1 VTPPH
6 PPDSPP
12 ELKTAFGFEDDSWQ
26 SKLASAVAV
35 RLPDPPR
42 GYELLEKVG
51 EGGQGTVF
59 RARQSDTGRI
69 VAAKRLF
76 GGPAAAS
83 ARFDREIFVLSTF
96 SHPAIVSVVAAERA
110 SDQRWLILDWI
121 EGRSIDAWAD
131 ALPRS
136 ADSLRT
142 LLATFIEI
150 CDGVQHAHSRGVIH
164 RDIKPSNVLIDEASR
179 PRILDFGIAKLID
192 ERAGASHTTTGSF
205 LGTLG
210 YAAPEQLTLE
220 PGFPQPAD
228 TRVDVYS
235 IGALLYRVLT
245 GTDPAAASAGPNPT
259 PAQIF
264 KLAAEHRTPPRP
276 SLANP
281 LVTRDLDAVT
291 LKALCPDPSARYA
304 TVDALRLDLEALLDN
319 RPVMAQPPTLRYL
332 ARMFVRRQRVAVSIA
347 SIAVLLILALTV
359 FLGVLSLQLSRRG
372 DQLALSTLEAQE
384 QKQAALV
391 LAERRSKM
399 AEALSTMVESLASTY
414 AGESTIESLDQKLR
428 LAAAQIDSG
437 VLAGDIE
444 AEILLRGK
452 LRATMHDRGMLK
464 DALEQSQKH
473 LDLTSERSGPT
484 SRAVA
489 SSLIYQAAI
498 YGDLGDYAAAERA
511 ARLAIEYDLALKEP
525 GSLPNTGHMSTL
537 AGILH
542 AQGKYAEAEHFFRG
556 RLDGLLSNPK
566 HSRTAVARARRNVA
580 QELLYQGKLED
591 AEQLVNA
598 AIKTLAEAAPKDA
611 SAEENLHRARRVLA
625 LIRLRQGK
633 IDEAESLQRDVVNSM
648 VSLHGGKHYAL
659 LQERVHLAEILLA
672 GSRVDAAKRT
682 EAMEL
687 LDATEKLY
695 SLHVQPSNEFLVQ
708 LRRLREHPDG
718 RTGQ

>member
-1 VTPPH
+1 MTEHTPPI
-6 PPDSPP
+6 SPP
-12 ELKTAFGFEDDSWQ
+12 ELKTAFGFADDSWQ
-26 SKLASAVAV
+26 SKLADALSV

-59 RARQSDTGRI
+59 RARQTVTGRV

-83 ARFDREIFVLSTF
+83 TRFEREIQALSTF
-96 SHPAIVSVVAAERA
+96 SHPALVAVVAAER
-110 SDQRWLILDWI
+110 SPDQRWLILDWI
-121 EGRSIDAWAD
+121 DGHPIDTWAD
-131 ALPRS
+131 ALPKS
-136 ADSLRT
+136 PDALRT
-142 LLATFIEI
+142 LIATFIEI

-164 RDIKPSNVLIDEASR
+164 RDIKPSNVLIDQSSR

-192 ERAGASHTTTGSF
+192 DNAATHTTTGSF

-210 YAAPEQLTLE
+210 YAAPEQLTLD
-220 PGFPQPAD
+220 PSAPQTPD

-245 GTDPAAASAGPNPT
+245 GTDPAAALAGKNPT
-259 PAQIF
+259 PAAIF
-264 KLAAEHRTPPRP
+264 KLASEHRTPPRP
-276 SLANP
+276 SGANP
-281 LVTRDLDAVT
+281 FVTRDLDAIA
-291 LKALCPDPSARYA
+291 LKALCPDPSGRYA

-319 RPVMAQPPTLRYL
+319 RPVIAQPPTLRYL
-332 ARMFVRRQRVAVSIA
+332 ARMFVRRQRVAVTVA
-347 SIAVLLILALTV
+347 SAALLLILSLTI
-359 FLGVLSLQLSRRG
+359 FLGILSFQLSRRSAE
-372 DQLALSTLEAQE
+372 LARSNLEAEQ
-384 QKQAALV
+384 QKQAALT

-399 AEALSTMVESLASTY
+399 AEALSTMVESLAGTY
-414 AGESTIESLDQKLR
+414 AGDSTIESLDKKLKQ
-428 LAAAQIDSG
+428 AAAQIDAG
-437 VLAGDIE
+437 ALAGDLD

-473 LDLTSERSGPT
+473 LQLTIQRSNPT

-498 YGDLGDYAAAERA
+498 YGDLGDYPAAESA
-511 ARLAIEYDLALKEP
+511 ARHAIEYDLAIKEP
-525 GSLPNTGHMSTL
+525 GALPNTGHMSTL

-542 AQGKYAEAEHFFRG
+542 AQGKYAEAEHYFRG

-580 QELLYQGKLED
+580 QELLYQNKLED
-591 AEQLVNA
+591 AETLVQA
-598 AIKTLAEAAPKDA
+598 AIKTLAEAAPKDP

-633 IDEAESLQRDVVNSM
+633 IAEAETLQRDVVNSM
-648 VSLHGGKHYAL
+648 ISLHGGKHYAL

-672 GSRVDAAKRT
+672 ASRADSSKRT
-682 EAMEL
+682 EALQL
-687 LDATEKLY
+687 LDTTEKLY
-695 SLHVQPSNEFLVQ
+695 APHIQPSNQFLVLLRQ
-708 LRRLREHPDG
+708 LRTAADQL
-718 RTGQ
+718 